1 MSDGAKPLRR
11 PEKREGFAHQ
21 RIVVLPRSVVAAAE
35 QHPLMSGLIPT
46 DVGHFPQAAEHLRER
61 PTGVDQAIFIYC
73 TKGHGWCE
81 LSGRWHGVKPGE
93 LLVIPPDYGHVYG
106 ADEKQPW
113 SIYWFHVKGGLIPAF
128 LRELDITVESPV
140 VAVGDDPQVLALFE
154 ELLDVVAHGYNTLQ
168 LLHASQILAHLMAV
182 MIRDHRNTPQEQPGT
197 QQRIAQ
203 TIAYMR
209 QHLNQT
215 LQLDALAAM
224 ANLSR
229 SHYADLFRK
238 QTGYAPMDY
247 FIRMRMHRACQLLDT
262 TELSIKAV
270 ATELGYE
277 DPLYFTRAFRA
288 VVEVAPTA
296 YRRMRKG

>member
-1 MSDGAKPLRR
+1 
-11 PEKREGFAHQ
+11 
-21 RIVVLPRSVVAAAE
+21 
-35 QHPLMSGLIPT
+35 
-46 DVGHFPQAAEHLRER
+46 
-61 PTGVDQAIFIYC
+61 
-73 TKGHGWCE
+73 
-81 LSGRWHGVKPGE
+81 
-93 LLVIPPDYGHVYG
+93 
-106 ADEKQPW
+106 
-113 SIYWFHVKGGLIPAF
+113 
-128 LRELDITVESPV
+128 
-140 VAVGDDPQVLALFE
+140 
-154 ELLDVVAHGYNTLQ
+154 
-168 LLHASQILAHLMAV
+168 
-182 MIRDHRNTPQEQPGT
+182 
-197 QQRIAQ
+197 
-203 TIAYMR
+203 
-209 QHLNQT
+209 
-215 LQLDALAAM
+215 LDALAAM